1 MRVPYKTEPIA
12 CTHHTLKCS
21 TRKCLWWSMQCCA
34 KVSRM
39 DKEWTGCPI
48 LVFFFQ
54 VSRPSFLAT
63 LLLTVCHKTH
73 FVLFV
78 FFRGTCEKYLS
89 SHSLTDIW
97 TQTGLGTNKV
107 IPKNVAYL
115 SMVSS
120 MLFVLFC
127 FLRRKK
133 KRRKLD
139 KNRTISGKKG
149 KKSRKDLTRTW

>member
-1 MRVPYKTEPIA
+1 M
-12 CTHHTLKCS
+12 
-21 TRKCLWWSMQCCA
+21 
-34 KVSRM
+34 
-39 DKEWTGCPI
+39 
-48 LVFFFQ
+48 
-54 VSRPSFLAT
+54 
-63 LLLTVCHKTH
+63 
-73 FVLFV
+73 
-78 FFRGTCEKYLS
+78 
-89 SHSLTDIW
+89 TDIW

-139 KNRTISGKKG
+139 KYRTISGKKG
-149 KKSRKDLTRTW
+149 KKSRKDLTRYLIETFGPAAEGPLEMISV

>member
-1 MRVPYKTEPIA
+1 
-12 CTHHTLKCS
+12 
-21 TRKCLWWSMQCCA
+21 
-34 KVSRM
+34 M
-39 DKEWTGCPI
+39 DGLSNPCI
-48 LVFFFQ
+48 FL
-54 VSRPSFLAT
+54 PSFQT
-63 LLLTVCHKTH
+63 LIFSH
-73 FVLFV
+73 FVTNSLPQKRNLFYL
-78 FFRGTCEKYLS
+78 FRGTCEKCLS

-139 KNRTISGKKG
+139 KYWTISGKKG
-149 KKSRKDLTRTW
+149 KKSRKDLTRYLIETFGPAAEGPLEMISV